1 MTRKRIAWLV
11 NLMNIGVL
19 TSLVVNNYS
28 PVYGAITC
36 GIAALAIL
44 VVVIPEALTLKEVYN
59 DEI

>member
-1 MTRKRIAWLV
+1 MRKKIAWLT

-19 TSLVVNNYS
+19 SFLMLKNFS
-28 PVYGAITC
+28 PVYASITC
-36 GIAALAIL
+36 SVAVLTIL